1 MSCIECIRISK
12 DLDKKIIDLNSE
24 SYHILKYSEIAVASC
39 KLAYLELRSIVLE
52 NGFDNQ
58 KDEIEFFK
66 NIKPKIYGNL
76 IYYTNIF
83 SIETTRP
90 NSSIEVQQKFLI
102 LELDKIQTYFH
113 DNLEFYQY
121 HLCQSTNLDDHYFV
135 REMAEIRPSIGS
147 LHFLIDPLFSTSHDH
162 TVAVITAYNMLS
174 VYLNKELEKLDSK
187 CEKCDNDEHEV
198 EDFSEFELYW
208 TDSKVAL
215 IEMIYGLHSTK
226 AINHG
231 NVDIKLL
238 VKVFE
243 KLLHIDL
250 GDIYH
255 AFAEIRSRKKDRTKF
270 IDYLK
275 NRLLDRMDDADQK
288 ES

>member
-1 MSCIECIRISK
+1 MSCIECLKISK
-12 DLDKKIIDLNSE
+12 DLDEKLIALKSE
-24 SYHILKYSEIAVASC
+24 SYHILKYSEMAVDSC
-39 KLAYLELRSIVLE
+39 KSALLEMRNIVFK

-83 SIETTRP
+83 SVETTRP
-90 NSSIEVQQKFLI
+90 KSSIEVQQKYLI
-102 LELDKIQTYFH
+102 FELDKIQTYFH

-121 HLCQSTNLDDHYFV
+121 FLCQTTNLDDHYFV

-147 LHFLIDPLFSTSHDH
+147 LYFLIDPIFSTSHDH

-187 CEKCDNDEHEV
+187 CEKCDNIENEEGDIF
-198 EDFSEFELYW
+198 DFEFYW

-215 IEMIYGLHSTK
+215 IEMIYGIHSTK

-231 NVDIKLL
+231 NIDIKVL

-255 AFAEIRSRKKDRTKF
+255 AFAEMRLRKKDRTKF

-275 NRLLDRMDDADQK
+275 NRLLGRMDDSDQ
-288 ES
+288 